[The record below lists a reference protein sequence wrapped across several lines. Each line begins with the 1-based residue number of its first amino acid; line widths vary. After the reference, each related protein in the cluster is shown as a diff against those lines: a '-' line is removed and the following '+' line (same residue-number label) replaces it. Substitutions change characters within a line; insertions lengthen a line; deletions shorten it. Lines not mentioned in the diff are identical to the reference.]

1 MLNTANENA
10 VFSAMITIIL
20 LISYMDGILKYMYHV
35 STDVRMSSEIPFIF
49 CYFYYNVDLMLTH
62 RRRRW
67 LFINLSGLTD

>member
-1 MLNTANENA
+1 MLKTANENA

-35 STDVRMSSEIPFIF
+35 STDVKMRSEIPFIF
-49 CYFYYNVDLMLTH
+49 CYFYYNVDLMLAH

-67 LFINLSGLTD
+67 LFINLSGLMD